1 MKRLLP
7 FVLVMLALGAAAI
20 LHLMK
25 PEAVRA
31 PVTIAAVA
39 VETEILQSESVFLT
53 VESQGTVEPRTRTN
67 LVSEVSGTILSVSDK
82 FVVGGKF
89 EAGELL
95 LRVDPTDYQVALQR
109 AEALL
114 KGAEAQL
121 IFEKARSAQ
130 AKKEWE
136 FTGRP
141 LSEAPLLALRVPYLA
156 EAEANIEQAK
166 AEVERARV
174 KLEKTRI
181 KAPYNGIISR
191 KNVDIGQFVS
201 AGIPLA
207 ETFAVDFVEIRLPLS
222 DQDLS
227 KMSDLDFTDAL
238 RGKKVN
244 LLGFANG
251 RSSSWEGRAERFE
264 RVVEQTNRSQYL
276 VVRVGNPYDL
286 KDLNS
291 RANPLLVGTFVTADF
306 VGRELPN
313 VFKLRRSGLIQ
324 GDRVALIEANSRLK
338 LVDVELTYADDNYYY
353 VSGLDES
360 SEIVTSSIG
369 IPVDGMVVEVK
380 NASKGESLSRG

>member
-1 MKRLLP
+1 M
-7 FVLVMLALGAAAI
+7 
-20 LHLMK
+20 
-25 PEAVRA
+25 
-31 PVTIAAVA
+31 
-39 VETEILQSESVFLT
+39 
-53 VESQGTVEPRTRTN
+53 
-67 LVSEVSGTILSVSDK
+67 
-82 FVVGGKF
+82 
-89 EAGELL
+89 
-95 LRVDPTDYQVALQR
+95 
-109 AEALL
+109 
-114 KGAEAQL
+114 
-121 IFEKARSAQ
+121 
-130 AKKEWE
+130 
-136 FTGRP
+136 
-141 LSEAPLLALRVPYLA
+141 
-156 EAEANIEQAK
+156 
-166 AEVERARV
+166 
-174 KLEKTRI
+174 
-181 KAPYNGIISR
+181 
-191 KNVDIGQFVS
+191 
-201 AGIPLA
+201 
-207 ETFAVDFVEIRLPLS
+207 S

-251 RSSSWEGRAERFE
+251 RSSSWEGQAERFE

-338 LVDVELTYADDNYYY
+338 LVDVELMYADDNYYY
-353 VSGLDES
+353 VSGLDEN

-380 NASKGESLSRG
+380 NTSKGESLSRG

>member
-1 MKRLLP
+1 
-7 FVLVMLALGAAAI
+7 V
-20 LHLMK
+20 
-25 PEAVRA
+25 
-31 PVTIAAVA
+31 
-39 VETEILQSESVFLT
+39 
-53 VESQGTVEPRTRTN
+53 
-67 LVSEVSGTILSVSDK
+67 
-82 FVVGGKF
+82 
-89 EAGELL
+89 GELL

-251 RSSSWEGRAERFE
+251 RSSSWEGQAERFE